1 MKRKEYM
8 DKLEQFLDKLPLEE
22 REEALQFY
30 NDYFDDAGV
39 ENEDKVIQELGTPEE
54 VAEKIKRGY
63 TGEYASYSEQGFEDS
78 RFKNTQEITT
88 DRQEDVTEEEKKE
101 KRNSDNK
108 NLGKILALIFLVL
121 LGIPVILPLGAA
133 IIIVIIALII
143 ALAALIFG
151 IGVSGIA
158 IFISGIAVIIAG
170 IAKMVFH
177 PATGILAAGI
187 GCILLAVG
195 ILLTWAVIAATVK
208 VLPAC
213 IRFVVRILQTP
224 FRKAGVR

>member
-8 DKLEQFLDKLPLEE
+8 DKLEQFLDKLPMEE

-88 DRQEDVTEEEKKE
+88 DRQEDVTEEK
-101 KRNSDNK
+101 KRNSENK
-108 NLGKILALIFLVL
+108 NLGKILALIFLVI

-133 IIIVIIALII
+133 IIVVIIALII

-170 IAKMVFH
+170 IAKVVFH
-177 PATGILAAGI
+177 PATGILTAGI
-187 GCILLAVG
+187 GGILLAVG
-195 ILLTWAVIAATVK
+195 ILLTWAVAAVAVK
-208 VLPAC
+208 VLPAG
-213 IRFVVRILQTP
+213 IRFVVRILQIP